1 LFIQI
6 LFLYLI
12 NHLNQKSITV
22 MRKIS
27 IINSDNVCGIYS
39 NLSRAYEIALLGGF
53 KIRLIKSNNIDDHI
67 PKDIDLDLIKSF
79 FAGVEFTDKE
89 SDLDSVILHIEV
101 TMPSFD
107 MIVTTRKS
115 ETVNDHF
122 RRANDAQVNE
132 LSIFKLSESGR
143 ALLKTAYERLNL
155 TLNDLDSIVSTS
167 QVISRL
173 HGSKEIKVEYL
184 AEAIQYHSY
193 GK

>member
-1 LFIQI
+1 
-6 LFLYLI
+6 
-12 NHLNQKSITV
+12 

-101 TMPSFD
+101 TIPSFD
-107 MIVTTRKS
+107 MVITTRKC
-115 ETVNDHF
+115 ENVNDIF
-122 RRANDAQVNE
+122 RRVNDAQANE
-132 LSIFKLSESGR
+132 LPIFKLSESGR
-143 ALLKTAYERLNL
+143 ALLKTAYERLKL
-155 TLNDLDSIVSTS
+155 TLNELDSIATTS

-173 HGSKEIKVEYL
+173 HGSKEIKLEYL
-184 AEAIQYHSY
+184 AEAIQYQSS

>member
-1 LFIQI
+1 
-6 LFLYLI
+6 
-12 NHLNQKSITV
+12 

-27 IINSDNVCGIYS
+27 VINSNNVCGIFS

-107 MIVTTRKS
+107 MVLTTRKC
-115 ETVNDHF
+115 ETVEDVF
-122 RRANDAQVNE
+122 RRVNDAQANE
-132 LSIFKLSESGR
+132 LPIFKLNDSGKT
-143 ALLKTAYERLNL
+143 LFKTLFKTAYERLKL
-155 TLNDLDSIVSTS
+155 TLNELDSIATTS
-167 QVISRL
+167 QVIARL
-173 HGSKEIKVEYL
+173 HGSKEIKLEYL
-184 AEAIQYHSY
+184 AEAIKYQSS